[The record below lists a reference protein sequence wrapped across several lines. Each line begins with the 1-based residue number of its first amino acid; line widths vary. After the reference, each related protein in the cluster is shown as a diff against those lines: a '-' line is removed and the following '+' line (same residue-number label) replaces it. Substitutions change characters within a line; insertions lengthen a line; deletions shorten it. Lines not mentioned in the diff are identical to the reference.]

1 MCTVLR
7 TRSVDVLAI
16 ITLQCTS
23 CYASLVLLQRTGEA
37 VFNMSRTLTK
47 AVTSVWQDE
56 GVGASV
62 RRSVGRPEVSYFSET
77 TALQLEMIQLS
88 NMAKL

>member
-1 MCTVLR
+1 MPLQLSHCGVLY
-7 TRSVDVLAI
+7 T
-16 ITLQCTS
+16 
-23 CYASLVLLQRTGEA
+23 CYASFVLIQRAGEA

-47 AVTSVWQDE
+47 AVTNVWQDE
-56 GVGASV
+56 GVGARV
-62 RRSVGRPEVSYFSET
+62 RRSVGRPEVSCFIET

>member
-1 MCTVLR
+1 MSLQSSHCSVLY
-7 TRSVDVLAI
+7 
-16 ITLQCTS
+16 S

-56 GVGASV
+56 GVGARV